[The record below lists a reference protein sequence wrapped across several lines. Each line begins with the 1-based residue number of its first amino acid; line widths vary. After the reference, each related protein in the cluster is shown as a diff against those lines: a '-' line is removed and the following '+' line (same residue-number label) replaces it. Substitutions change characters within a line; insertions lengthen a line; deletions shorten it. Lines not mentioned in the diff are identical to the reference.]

1 MLQRSS
7 FGIILNIK
15 FYLTGHE
22 FNYYCTSDST
32 LIDRP
37 LQVYPELV
45 EGLRLSSCNSIKQ
58 IMNYF
63 EIFGIPIQL
72 KVDKNELPKK
82 FFELSRKF
90 HPDFYANTTPSE
102 QNRALEITANLN
114 KAFKT
119 FQSPDETIKYV
130 LQLKGLLEEE
140 EKYQLPPDFLM
151 EVLEINEKLMD
162 AEDDPELKLSLQ
174 SAINNLQ
181 SDIYGPVKETVEH
194 YQDGVTTE
202 KELLQVKEYY
212 YKKKYL
218 HRIQQQL
225 NGMS

>member
-1 MLQRSS
+1 
-7 FGIILNIK
+7 
-15 FYLTGHE
+15 
-22 FNYYCTSDST
+22 
-32 LIDRP
+32 
-37 LQVYPELV
+37 
-45 EGLRLSSCNSIKQ
+45 
-58 IMNYF
+58 MNYF

-72 KVDKNELPKK
+72 KVDKKELPKK

-119 FQSPDETIKYV
+119 FQSPEDTIKYV
-130 LQLKGLLEEE
+130 LQLKDLIEEE

-162 AEDDPELKLSLQ
+162 AEDDPALKLSLQ
-174 SAINNLQ
+174 SAIDNLQ
-181 SDIYGPVKETVEH
+181 AEIYEPVKDTMEH
-194 YQDGVTTE
+194 YEDGVTTE

-218 HRIQQQL
+218 QRIQQQL

>member
-1 MLQRSS
+1 
-7 FGIILNIK
+7 
-15 FYLTGHE
+15 
-22 FNYYCTSDST
+22 
-32 LIDRP
+32 
-37 LQVYPELV
+37 
-45 EGLRLSSCNSIKQ
+45 
-58 IMNYF
+58 MNYF
-63 EIFGIPIQL
+63 EIFGIPVRL

-82 FFELSRKF
+82 YFELSRQF

-102 QNRALEITANLN
+102 QDRALEITANLN

-119 FQSPDETIKYV
+119 FQNPDETIKYV

-162 AEDDPELKLSLQ
+162 AVDSDETKLNLQ
-174 SAINNLQ
+174 SAIDNLQ
-181 SDIYGPVKETVEH
+181 SEIYAPVKETVEH
-194 YQDGVTTE
+194 YKDGITTA